1 MAISQMKMMHTLI
14 QANVNTDGLNPDEI
28 EYEYNRYMLNSAP
41 QQQQQQQPVVDESPT
56 AQYSEPQ
63 QPIATDVD
71 DLAQLLLTSGLDAF
85 KQATQAH
92 IDNLTPIK
100 TGVDHIRT
108 RTITVDE
115 TGVEVETKPHD
126 IQFQGLEPLGTLLG
140 VDQLSNTVLVPVA
153 NDARRAPNLDY
164 DFQPFFD
171 AGSLEPIAAMLRTE
185 QNTWLYGQKA
195 TGKTTFVQEL
205 AARTDRPFFR
215 IQHSKSMEPQDL
227 IGQLQIPNGNSIWC
241 DGLLLQAIKTPYA
254 VILLDEPTVNPMACE
269 LYQTM
274 LDERYIDVALTGER
288 VYIAEGV
295 NVFATDNTSGHGD
308 ETGMYDGTMSVN
320 AAFLD
325 RFAIQIEVGY
335 MSFASEAALLEKKGL
350 NSGQAFMMAK
360 YAAAIRQSD
369 DISEPLSLRRLLA
382 FTSLVVADVDHD
394 VAMQAAIF
402 SHVRHAQDQ
411 EAYRQIA
418 AATLTNV
425 HTI

>member
-41 QQQQQQQPVVDESPT
+41 QQQQQPVVDESPT

>member
-14 QANVNTDGLNPDEI
+14 QANVNTDGLKPDEI
-28 EYEYNRYMLNSAP
+28 RYEYNRHMLNSAP
-41 QQQQQQQPVVDESPT
+41 QQQPASDVDESPT
-56 AQYSEPQ
+56 AHYKEPQ
-63 QPIATDVD
+63 QQPASDVD
-71 DLAQLLLTSGLDAF
+71 GLAQLLLTSGLDAF

-115 TGVEVETKPHD
+115 NGDEVETKPHD
-126 IQFQGLEPLGTLLG
+126 IQFQGLEPLGPLLG

-171 AGSLEPIAAMLRTE
+171 AGSLEPIAAMIRIE
-185 QNTWLYGQKA
+185 ENTWLYGQKA
-195 TGKTTFVQEL
+195 TGKTTFVQEI
-205 AARTDRPFFR
+205 AARTNRPFFR

-254 VILLDEPTVNPMACE
+254 VILFDEPTVNPMACE
-269 LYQTM
+269 MYQTM

-295 NVFATDNTSGHGD
+295 NFFAADNTNGHGD
-308 ETGMYDGTMSVN
+308 ETGMYDGTMTVN
-320 AAFLD
+320 TAFLD
-325 RFAIQIEVGY
+325 RFKIKIEVGY

-350 NSGQAFMMAK
+350 TSGQAFMMAK
-360 YAAAIRQSD
+360 YAAAIRHSD
-369 DISEPLSLRRLLA
+369 DISEPISLRRLLA

-394 VAMQAAIF
+394 VAMQCAIF

-418 AATLTNV
+418 AATLTNIHFV
-425 HTI
+425 

>member
-1 MAISQMKMMHTLI
+1 
-14 QANVNTDGLNPDEI
+14 
-28 EYEYNRYMLNSAP
+28 MLNSAP

-115 TGVEVETKPHD
+115 NGDEVETKPHD